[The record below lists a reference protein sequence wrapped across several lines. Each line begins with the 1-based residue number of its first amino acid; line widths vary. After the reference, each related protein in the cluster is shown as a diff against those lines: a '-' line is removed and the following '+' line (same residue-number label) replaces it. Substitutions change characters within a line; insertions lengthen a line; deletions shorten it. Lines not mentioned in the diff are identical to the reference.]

1 MLHGKEKIKGGR
13 KGEKKL
19 KKKYIISGKGIN
31 LRL

>member
-1 MLHGKEKIKGGR
+1 MLHRKEKIKGGR
-13 KGEKKL
+13 KGEKL